1 MSHLSKHVLRGNDTR
16 IDPKKPIIPR
26 FITNNLVAKE
36 EQQGNQVPLPPVENS
51 ILAKA
56 EVDANHK

>member
-1 MSHLSKHVLRGNDTR
+1 MSKRILRGNDTR
-16 IDPKKPIIPR
+16 IDPKEPIIPR

-51 ILAKA
+51 ILAKT
-56 EVDANHK
+56 EVDENHK